1 MDILIDVLDNFL
13 ESFFKL
19 CNNLQS
25 IHQVDLNANESEFH
39 PNNFYSSQVFKEKKQ
54 KLRNISALRV
64 NDLKWCLILV
74 SFL

>member
-39 PNNFYSSQVFKEKKQ
+39 PNNFYSNQVFKKKKQ
-54 KLRNISALRV
+54 KLRNISAIRV
-64 NDLKWCLILV
+64 NGLERCLILLP
-74 SFL
+74 FL